1 MNRRD
6 QVFALLDGNNFYASC
21 ERVFD
26 PRLTGRPIVVL
37 SNNDGCAIARSD
49 EAKALGIKMGAPWF
63 QIRHLEWEA
72 GLIARSANFALY
84 GDMSSRMMEIAATLG
99 CGQEI
104 YSIDECF
111 LDLSGIPDATD
122 RARETQA
129 RIRQWIGIPTCIGI
143 APTKTLAKLANH
155 IAKSA
160 DRKPGSYPAQLA
172 RVCNLCE
179 MTERQL
185 QWLFARTAVGEV
197 WGVGPRI
204 GRQLEE
210 SGVSTVEAL
219 RRLDPGTVR
228 KRFSVVLERTVREL
242 NGIACVDL
250 DNAPPPKQEIACTR
264 SFGTQ
269 VSSKGALRE
278 ALTEFAS
285 RAARKLRAQGSAAG
299 AVHVFIRT
307 SPFRPNDPQYASSST
322 VPLPR
327 PSSDTLRLVSAALAG
342 LYRIYKPDY
351 PYAKA
356 GVILLDLQPAGNR
369 QGELNFGDDVFE
381 SDARKRLM
389 GTLDAVND
397 RYGRGALKLASTRI
411 LRDATTREVWE
422 MRQQRRS
429 PRCTTSWD
437 ELMTVHA

>member
-1 MNRRD
+1 
-6 QVFALLDGNNFYASC
+6 
-21 ERVFD
+21 
-26 PRLTGRPIVVL
+26 
-37 SNNDGCAIARSD
+37 
-49 EAKALGIKMGAPWF
+49 MGAPWF
-63 QIRHLEWEA
+63 KIRHLEWEA

-111 LDLSGIPDATD
+111 LDLTGIPGATA
-122 RARETQA
+122 RARDIQA

-172 RVCNLCE
+172 HVCNLCE

-210 SGVSTVEAL
+210 GGVSTVEAL

-242 NGIACVDL
+242 NGVSCIDMEH
-250 DNAPPPKQEIACTR
+250 APAPKQEIACTR

-285 RAARKLRAQGSAAG
+285 RAARKLRGQGSATN

-327 PSSDTLRLVSAALAG
+327 PSSDTLRLVSAALTG
-342 LYRIYKPDY
+342 LDRIYKPDY

-356 GVILLDLQPAGNR
+356 GVMLLDLQPAGIP
-369 QGELNFGDDVFE
+369 QGELDFGDEVFE
-381 SDARKRLM
+381 SDTRKRLM
-389 GTLDAVND
+389 GTLDAIND
-397 RYGRGALKLASTRI
+397 RYGRGALKLASAHIVKDSAVRAGVRQFRAKK
-411 LRDATTREVWE
+411 RDFR
-422 MRQQRRS
+422 
-429 PRCTTSWD
+429 
-437 ELMTVHA
+437 